1 MRRASATVRGDG
13 NEPRFRSRRG
23 VYALGFALF
32 AGPVAWGIGF
42 SAAYPFVTVACDAR
56 NSLPLHLIHALAL
69 LLTVGGGVVAW
80 REWNR
85 AGREWP
91 GEGGDVLER
100 SRFVAVLGLLGSA
113 LFALAILAQ
122 WVAVIV
128 LHPGMGICGL
138 VGGSCP

>member
-1 MRRASATVRGDG
+1 MMHHESATVTG
-13 NEPRFRSRRG
+13 EEHAPRFQSRRG
-23 VYALGFALF
+23 LYALGFALF
-32 AGPVAWGIGF
+32 AGPVAWSVGF
-42 SAAYPFVTVACDAR
+42 SAAYPFVTVACDVR

-69 LLTVGGGVVAW
+69 LLTIAGSLVAR

-91 GEGGDVLER
+91 GEGGGVLDR
-100 SRFVAVLGLLGSA
+100 SRFLAVLGLLGSA

-128 LHPGMGICGL
+128 LHPCMGI
-138 VGGSCP
+138 